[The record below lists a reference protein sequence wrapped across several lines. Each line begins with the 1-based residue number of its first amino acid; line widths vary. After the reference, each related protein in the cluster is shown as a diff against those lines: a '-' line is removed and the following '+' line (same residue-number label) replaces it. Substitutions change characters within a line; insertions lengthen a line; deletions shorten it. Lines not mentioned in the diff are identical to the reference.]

1 MELDNRDEELDIER
15 VSEHYYSS
23 GLYYNSSSQVNLNF
37 NLEQVEKEN
46 MSGTFTLSKDLTN
59 ALYGSVL
66 EKIFKEF
73 SGKKVG
79 EEFSIEE
86 VMKYFDLNDNNSE
99 KKEESQEEGET
110 KDETKDETKVESK
123 KVEKKKVEKKKK
135 EKVVRKMSGYGLFQK
150 KNKEEIQTR
159 WNKEK
164 ETDKEIKFLT
174 VASILWKELGTEE
187 QEKYKIEAKNM

>member
-37 NLEQVEKEN
+37 KLEQVEKEN
-46 MSGTFTLSKDLTN
+46 MSGTFTLPKDLTN

-86 VMKYFDLNDNNSE
+86 VMKYFDLNDNSE
-99 KKEESQEEGET
+99 KKEESQEEESKEESKEEET
-110 KDETKDETKVESK
+110 KEKEVSK
-123 KVEKKKVEKKKK
+123 KVSKKVEKKKK
-135 EKVVRKMSGYGLFQK
+135 EKVVRKVSGYGLFQK

>member
-46 MSGTFTLSKDLTN
+46 MSGTFTLPKDLTN

-79 EEFSIEE
+79 DEFSIEE

-99 KKEESQEEGET
+99 KKEESQEEET
-110 KDETKDETKVESK
+110 KEEKVSK
-123 KVEKKKVEKKKK
+123 KVSKKVEKKKK

-174 VASILWKELGTEE
+174 VASMLWKELGTEE

>member
-37 NLEQVEKEN
+37 KLEQVEKEN
-46 MSGTFTLSKDLTN
+46 MSGTFTLPKDLTN

-73 SGKKVG
+73 SGKKVS

-86 VMKYFDLNDNNSE
+86 VMKYFELNDNSE
-99 KKEESQEEGET
+99 KKEESQEEEVDVSLDEMKDQEET
-110 KDETKDETKVESK
+110 VSEASETE
-123 KVEKKKVEKKKK
+123 
-135 EKVVRKMSGYGLFQK
+135 
-150 KNKEEIQTR
+150 N
-159 WNKEK
+159 
-164 ETDKEIKFLT
+164 
-174 VASILWKELGTEE
+174 
-187 QEKYKIEAKNM
+187 QE